1 MKEIITGVEKGYE
14 EGEETKYHILR
25 RATSSQIYLSDEAS
39 EHPLDFTTL
48 EIEKDVLSDDYYPS
62 ALITGKIER
71 MYSPIIENITEIINE
86 AVNIIY
92 NVLEAFDEEMERL
105 STFALIRNKIKKLW
119 DLRKNTNQNFTDV
132 LVLLNVVS
140 KNSLCKNYSRE
151 QYKTIRIVLEKIRSV
166 NITDEQAKECR
177 KLLKDN
183 DLDIYSPLRNIGKYT
198 IKLEKTDEI
207 K

>member
-1 MKEIITGVEKGYE
+1 MKDIITGVEKGYE
-14 EGEETKYHILR
+14 EGEEVKYNILR
-25 RATSSQIYLSDEAS
+25 RATSSQIYLSEEAID
-39 EHPLDFTTL
+39 HPLDFTTL
-48 EIEKDVLSDDYYPS
+48 EIEKDVLLDDYYPS
-62 ALITGKIER
+62 ALITGKIGR

-86 AVNIIY
+86 AINIIY

-119 DLRKNTNQNFTDV
+119 DLRKDTNQNFTDV

-151 QYKTIRIVLEKIRSV
+151 QYETIKIVFEKIKSV
-166 NITDEQAKECR
+166 NITDDQAKECR
-177 KLLKDN
+177 KLLKDS
-183 DLDIYSPLRNIGKYT
+183 DLDIYSPIRNMEKYT